1 MSDYAPPRLSALQM
15 DVMRVLWAHGPATAS
30 EVRDALADTRDLAP
44 TTVSTLLTRLA
55 SRGVAEADAARPKR
69 FRALVTEAD
78 VRRSMVSD
86 LVSVLFRGRPAE
98 LAAHLVR
105 VEDVD
110 PAELARLRAL
120 LDDDATDGAA
130 DGDA

>member
-1 MSDYAPPRLSALQM
+1 MPDDDAPRLSALQM
-15 DVMRVLWAHGPATAS
+15 DVMRVLWARGAATAS

-55 SRGVAEADAARPKR
+55 AKGVATADASRPRR
-69 FRALVTEAD
+69 FAAAVSEAD
-78 VRRSMVSD
+78 VRRSMVSE

-105 VEDVD
+105 EDDVD

-120 LDDDATDGAA
+120 LDDGEA